1 MHTSAVVR
9 HGVCLPTRGWPPE
22 QMYPIMV
29 RVSLVTGL
37 TVPLCA
43 HPASFSTPGL
53 KPRIAADPLAAV
65 WPGRPRWYCSWATS
79 GVAGLSWRLLLYS
92 LCCFR
97 HYLWL
102 EETTLPLS
110 RGKLLYFV
118 EYLNCPLGLRGEGL
132 AYSASL
138 DFEVVFWTSLF
149 YFNTFVVTMF
159 NCLFWH

>member
-1 MHTSAVVR
+1 MHTSAVIR
-9 HGVCLPTRGWPPE
+9 RGVCLPTRGWPPE

-43 HPASFSTPGL
+43 HPAAFSTPGL
-53 KPRIAADPLAAV
+53 KPRITADPLAAV

-102 EETTLPLS
+102 TWRNIAVVQGEAVILCWISELS
-110 RGKLLYFV
+110 FGPERRR
-118 EYLNCPLGLRGEGL
+118 LGIL
-132 AYSASL
+132 
-138 DFEVVFWTSLF
+138 
-149 YFNTFVVTMF
+149 
-159 NCLFWH
+159 CLFGLQSCLLNLFILL

>member
-1 MHTSAVVR
+1 MHTSAAVR
-9 HGVCLPTRGWPPE
+9 RIVCLPTRGWPPK

-43 HPASFSTPGL
+43 HPADFSTPGL

-65 WPGRPRWYCSWATS
+65 WPGYPRWYCSWATS

-92 LCCFR
+92 LHCFR

-102 EETTLPLS
+102 TWRNNIAVVQGEAVTLCWISELFFRPK
-110 RGKLLYFV
+110 RRR
-118 EYLNCPLGLRGEGL
+118 LG
-132 AYSASL
+132 
-138 DFEVVFWTSLF
+138 
-149 YFNTFVVTMF
+149 MF
-159 NCLFWH
+159 CLFGLQSLLLDLFILC

>member
-1 MHTSAVVR
+1 MHTSAAVW
-9 HGVCLPTRGWPPE
+9 GDVCLPTGGWPPE

-43 HPASFSTPGL
+43 HPAYFSAPGL
-53 KPRIAADPLAAV
+53 KLKIAADPLAAA

-92 LCCFR
+92 LRCFR

-102 EETTLPLS
+102 TWRNNIAVVQGEVVALCWIS
-110 RGKLLYFV
+110 
-118 EYLNCPLGLRGEGL
+118 NCPLGLRGKGL
-132 AYSASL
+132 ALPLGAPDSSSGPL
-138 DFEVVFWTSLF
+138 CFTLI
-149 YFNTFVVTMF
+149 
-159 NCLFWH
+159 L